1 MNIVVDVEADGPCP
15 SLYSMI
21 SFGAVALDDMTKT
34 FYGECAPISEQ
45 WQPEALK
52 VSGFTREQTLS
63 FKSPETTM
71 IEFDKWLSQFKKV
84 TFWSDNNGFDWQ
96 FINYYLHLYVG
107 NNRFGFSS
115 RNIGDIY
122 KGMNKSVYA
131 SFKHLRVTKHSHH
144 PVDDA
149 MGNAEALIKIRE
161 LGLILPK

>member
-34 FYGECAPISEQ
+34 FYGECAPISKQ

-52 VSGFTREQTLS
+52 VSGFTREQTLA

-71 IEFDKWLSQFKKV
+71 IEFDKWLSQFEKV

-96 FINYYLHLYVG
+96 FINYYLHRYVG

-115 RNIGDIY
+115 RNISDIY
-122 KGMNKSVYA
+122 KGMNKSVYT